1 MTYSRRFWTCFNWFF
16 VVDFHTPFLCGLTDG
31 FIGGWKHQSD
41 NFTPEADISILSPF
55 FPNGHWGIYPH
66 WKMDLYLYGH
76 PPAHVYI
83 CIHTYLTHVY
93 TQNVILQGGGGKDL
107 QILGPCGYL
116 WYPHETPTTCR
127 FQRFKVLSG
136 NGNSYGY
143 MDLGRCA
150 KPLATEGTVYWGS
163 FSFSREDGVRT
174 RVIFLACLR
183 TSTRSFVLEK

>member
-31 FIGGWKHQSD
+31 FIGVGNINQTTLLLKLTSAFCHHSSPMVIEEFIPIEKWIYIYMV
-41 NFTPEADISILSPF
+41 TPPPTSIS
-55 FPNGHWGIYPH
+55 
-66 WKMDLYLYGH
+66 
-76 PPAHVYI
+76 VYI
-83 CIHTYLTHVY
+83 HILHMYIHKIDT
-93 TQNVILQGGGGKDL
+93 QGGGGKDL